1 MAYVNNP
8 SIPAFPVST
17 QTEVK
22 TAITN
27 IANWIIAFN
36 TKLGDTIG
44 EYNGYGT
51 ANYSSS
57 LLNFV
62 QKAMTDDKVVYN
74 TLQKLT
80 SRITESHLTADLN
93 TRINLIDDPNTG
105 LVQQIIDTNTK
116 LAQETIDR
124 MNAINQE
131 ATTRADAI
139 IDEIEARQ
147 QAILTEALNRTEAID
162 AETQARTV
170 AIAQETTNRTIA
182 IAQEAAIRMSAD
194 ESEATT
200 REGLA
205 VTLTGY
211 TDPTGKTIDDLSI
224 GLIFEEKNAR
234 INSDEAEVATREEL
248 AVSLIGASEP
258 GDLTL
263 NTLSSGLLYDE
274 KIARL
279 SADSSEVTARQTLST
294 KVIGVPD
301 PTGVTLAT
309 LASGLIYDEKTA
321 RSSADSAEATS
332 RQSLSATLTG
342 YSDPTGKTL
351 ADINTGIINE
361 EKTARAAADGA
372 MASDISTLSATTA
385 TNTANITA
393 INTVS
398 SSSTSTNAKILAG
411 VKSTIEDP
419 STGLYTKASVTQLTN
434 AITTLDTALSQ
445 DITQLSTTVDNNTSS
460 IETLAQVT
468 DGVQAEYTVKLNTNN
483 KIAGFGLMLEEGEP
497 STFEIL
503 ANRFAI
509 VNTDGITST
518 VPFFVEDS
526 NVYMNSAII
535 HEINADNIIANGTIK
550 SPIIQGGQLSATSGT
565 FTGELI
571 AATGTFAGSLSAGV
585 VDLSTSVGQNFSYPN
600 AGNYTVYTMPYIGSV
615 RFTIV
620 GGGGGGAGGSRYNYA
635 GDGGRAANITTAT
648 VHNVPIGTTISVTIG
663 AGGIGGIEGASG
675 GTGGTTTINING
687 YTYSA
692 TGGIGGNP
700 VQLVGESASGSL
712 INRSNILYHTSD
724 WGDFAV
730 SATSAGNAASYSG
743 SVGGARG
750 AAIYGGHIGDRGAT
764 LSGLHGGAGVRG
776 GGGGGGAPTNAYVF
790 NRGFYQDPV
799 DGSGGDGLPAS
810 NGGNGGAGFAFIEIW
825 NPNGVVLYANYKT
838 LVDWLNTTSIGPVPS
853 GVL

>member
-1 MAYVNNP
+1 MAYVNHP
-8 SIPAFPVST
+8 SIPAFPAST
-17 QTEVK
+17 QIEVK

-27 IANWIIAFN
+27 IGNWIVAFN
-36 TKLGDTIG
+36 NKLGESIG
-44 EYNGYGT
+44 EYNGYGPD
-51 ANYSSS
+51 NYSSS

-80 SRITESHLTADLN
+80 SRITESHLTIDLN
-93 TRINLIDDPNTG
+93 TRINLIDDPDTG
-105 LVQQIIDTNTK
+105 LVSQVSQISSN
-116 LAQETIDR
+116 
-124 MNAINQE
+124 
-131 ATTRADAI
+131 
-139 IDEIEARQ
+139 
-147 QAILTEALNRTEAID
+147 
-162 AETQARTV
+162 V
-170 AIAQETTNRTIA
+170 
-182 IAQEAAIRMSAD
+182 
-194 ESEATT
+194 
-200 REGLA
+200 
-205 VTLTGY
+205 
-211 TDPTGKTIDDLSI
+211 DD
-224 GLIFEEKNAR
+224 
-234 INSDEAEVATREEL
+234 
-248 AVSLIGASEP
+248 
-258 GDLTL
+258 
-263 NTLSSGLLYDE
+263 
-274 KIARL
+274 
-279 SADSSEVTARQTLST
+279 
-294 KVIGVPD
+294 
-301 PTGVTLAT
+301 
-309 LASGLIYDEKTA
+309 
-321 RSSADSAEATS
+321 
-332 RQSLSATLTG
+332 
-342 YSDPTGKTL
+342 
-351 ADINTGIINE
+351 
-361 EKTARAAADGA
+361 
-372 MASDISTLSATTA
+372 
-385 TNTANITA
+385 NTA
-393 INTVS
+393 
-398 SSSTSTNAKILAG
+398 
-411 VKSTIEDP
+411 
-419 STGLYTKASVTQLTN
+419 
-434 AITTLDTALSQ
+434 
-445 DITQLSTTVDNNTSS
+445 S
-460 IETLAQVT
+460 IETLTQVT
-468 DGVQAEYTVKLNTNN
+468 DGVKAEYTVKLNTNN

-503 ANRFAI
+503 ANRFAV
-509 VNTDGITST
+509 VNSDGITST
-518 VPFFVEDS
+518 VPFFVEDG
-526 NVYMNSAII
+526 NVYMNTAII

-565 FTGELI
+565 FTGKLI

-712 INRSNILYHTSD
+712 INRSNILYHTND

-750 AAIYGGHIGDRGAT
+750 AAIYGGHIGNRGAT

-799 DGSGGDGLPAS
+799 DGEGGDGLPAS